1 MPLDPSAEMMIQV
14 LTDMDMTFKPGVSPQ
29 ERRASMIAATANPAF
44 PKHPCHDTYDRAIR
58 TEHGSLPVRVYRPSA
73 EENLPL
79 LVWFHGGGWVTGNLD
94 THDQLCRLLSDD
106 ANVVIVS
113 VDYRLAPE
121 TKFPGAADDCFAAY
135 RWALE
140 NAHEVGAD
148 VQRVAIGGDSAG
160 GNLAAVVALMA
171 REQGLP
177 QPALQLLV
185 YPVTDMEL
193 DSASMVANATGYF
206 LEREGMRWFYEHYA
220 RTPDD
225 YDDWRFSPIRAE
237 THANLARAVVITAE
251 FDPLRDQGEEYGKVL
266 VNAGVE
272 CDIVRADGLIHGFF
286 GMQAFMPP
294 GQEAWDVAVAAL
306 RTTLW
311 SA

>member
-1 MPLDPSAEMMIQV
+1 MG
-14 LTDMDMTFKPGVSPQ
+14 MTFKPGVSPQ
-29 ERRASMIAATANPAF
+29 ERRASMIAATTNPAF
-44 PKHPCHDTYDRAIR
+44 PKHPCHDTYDRALR

-121 TKFPGAADDCFAAY
+121 TKFPGAAVDCFAAY
-135 RWALE
+135 EWALE
-140 NAHEVGAD
+140 HADAGGAD
-148 VQRVAIGGDSAG
+148 SKRIALGGDSAG

-171 REQGLP
+171 REAGLP

-193 DSASMVANATGYF
+193 DSPAMVDNATGYF

-220 RTPDD
+220 RTPADF
-225 YDDWRFSPIRAE
+225 DDWRFSPIRA
-237 THANLARAVVITAE
+237 ANHEGLARAVVITAE
-251 FDPLRDQGEEYGKVL
+251 YDPLRDQGEEYGKVL

-272 CDIVRADGLIHGFF
+272 CETIRADGLIHGFF
-286 GMQAFMPP
+286 GMHAFMPP
-294 GQEAWDVAVAAL
+294 GQAAWDVAVNAL
-306 RTTLW
+306 RSTLW
-311 SA
+311 ST